1 MLKEMKISPG
11 VSSQHVS
18 ASQTIEHVLTLLF
31 GFITSEK
38 LCICD
43 LFPLYSWKIQR
54 LLRCSGGGTNTN
66 GGPLKHFLCTVCF
79 ILYAVFFF
87 NKLCPALTADIKG
100 TLFGVELHIN
110 DNNVSIYLFQRPI
123 LKKKAFADSRCSL
136 QTSNIWKALSSYIM
150 RITLHLLYVSM
161 MSLATKWPNEAM
173 TVSLF

>member
-1 MLKEMKISPG
+1 MEMLKEMKISPG
-11 VSSQHVS
+11 VSSQQVS
-18 ASQTIEHVLTLLF
+18 ASHTIEHVLTLLF

-54 LLRCSGGGTNTN
+54 LLRCSGGGTNMN
-66 GGPLKHFLCTVCF
+66 GGPLKQFICTACF
-79 ILYAVFFF
+79 ILYALFFF

-110 DNNVSIYLFQRPI
+110 DNTSFSETYTN
-123 LKKKAFADSRCSL
+123 KKAFADSRCSL